1 MQYTIKRL
9 SVCLMLLF
17 LTLGVRCQDG
27 SKTGSYLKSYSRN
40 SLSVLM
46 VDKSGAYSSN
56 LRAAM
61 NGLAVPDKFDDN
73 MLTTRFVGAMSNSQS
88 IMQKLSSLK
97 VPNQVLAKWFSRQAD
112 GTFNMSVVHE
122 RGLYNATDADVVEAA
137 ASKLGLAQLQDAGEM
152 LVSRS
157 YILVLDFTH
166 IRTMEEVYDEMDKQ
180 RKANAKLLGI
190 KYVPVSRTKYG
201 YEGKVVGYMYKIDN
215 IESAMDKFYSEMWI
229 SDDDTDEA
237 KAAKRQAF
245 DSEVFPL
252 QFVASSASVV
262 EASASRASSER
273 MTDSQ
278 LFSLLTEKSVSALL
292 NNFESSLDELKV
304 RTALYDIH
312 PIRAKIGKKE
322 GLQVEDRYFVYEYRM
337 DEQNNVYADR
347 RGVVRAKKVA
357 DNRFV
362 AQGQSSGIDRTAS
375 KFYQVAGHK
384 LEPGMFLEQS
394 NDSEMSFSFGY
405 AAGGFG
411 GIYAAA
417 DVLMGNVTGI
427 TQFKFFMNGHFDIGT
442 HDLTSCGR
450 YSGSDMEDASFI
462 FFGAD
467 FGFSKGFF
475 LTRNVSLAGQAG
487 IGLEWADAL
496 DSDISKEKFNGGMVE
511 AMYVFAGAQLAINVR
526 YDIQLVGGVNTYA
539 DLGSA
544 TLTKKDKDG
553 NETNGKDLG
562 VSYSKLFE
570 GRGGMSINFG
580 VRILF

>member
-1 MQYTIKRL
+1 
-9 SVCLMLLF
+9 MLAAC
-17 LTLGVRCQDG
+17 TLGVHSQDG
-27 SKTGSYLKSYSRN
+27 SKAGSYLKSYNRN

-61 NGLAVPDKFDDN
+61 NSLAVPDKFDDN
-73 MLTTRFVGAMSNSQS
+73 MLATRFVGALSNSQS
-88 IMQKLSSLK
+88 IMQKLSSSK

-137 ASKLGLAQLQDAGEM
+137 ASKLGLSQLQDAGEM

-157 YILVLDFTH
+157 YILVLDFTR

-442 HDLTSCGR
+442 HDLTTCGK

-487 IGLEWADAL
+487 LGLEWADAL
-496 DSDISKEKFNGGMVE
+496 DSDISKEEFNNGLVE
-511 AMYVFAGAQLAINVR
+511 AMYVFAGAQLAINIR
-526 YDIQLVGGVNTYA
+526 YDMQLVGGVNAYA

-544 TLTKKDKDG
+544 TLTKKDKDE
-553 NETNGKDLG
+553 NETSGKDLG

-570 GRGGMSINFG
+570 GRGGMSINLG